1 MKMTKYGFGT
11 LRIHTGRSDEKMVLQ
26 VVEFDL
32 IPREQ
37 DGNFEV
43 VPKWIWDSEN
53 SVSMQGIFRT
63 TTEQAKYIERCVLEG
78 NLLGYSRK
86 TLLTKLQE

>member
-1 MKMTKYGFGT
+1 MKMTKFGFGKVAVHTET
-11 LRIHTGRSDEKMVLQ
+11 LLEKIILQ
-26 VVEFDL
+26 VIEFDL
-32 IPREQ
+32 IAREG

-53 SVSMQGIFRT
+53 SLSQQGIFRT
-63 TTEQAKYIERCVLEG
+63 TTEQAKYIERCVLEA